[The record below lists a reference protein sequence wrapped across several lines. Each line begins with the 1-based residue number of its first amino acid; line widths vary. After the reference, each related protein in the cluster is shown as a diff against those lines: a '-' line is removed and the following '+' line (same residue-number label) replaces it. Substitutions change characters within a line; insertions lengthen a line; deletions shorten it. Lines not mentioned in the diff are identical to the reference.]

1 MVQPGHSRSACAQC
15 DEWALCKPL
24 KVFHL
29 HRSLCRDAHV
39 GPKQVPRIPGVF
51 LHCVPTE
58 FLHHASAGGQSG
70 VRGGLPR
77 EGRGLR
83 QGTPLLYSTQ
93 QGICTSSTPDNHIR
107 PRGHSQMCLRTP
119 YPAWHRHAISCGTQR
134 GPTNIGADFGARAVR
149 TAFIRARF
157 LRFFFVEVLGRS
169 SGSSCRGEIRRIA
182 AVVRK
187 RAKFRN
193 EPPIA
198 IGSAHLRFHGGGRED
213 THRAAPYTC
222 HWGACRHTRKGRG
235 IMVLLAWLLRII
247 GTLIRHDVVR
257 VIPTLHRK

>member
-1 MVQPGHSRSACAQC
+1 MSVQNRCQGSRESSSTVFQPSSYITRALGVSRGFAEDCRGRVEGCDREHLCYIPHSRVLAHRQ
-15 DEWALCKPL
+15 
-24 KVFHL
+24 HL
-29 HRSLCRDAHV
+29 TTTF
-39 GPKQVPRIPGVF
+39 VPVA
-51 LHCVPTE
+51 T
-58 FLHHASAGGQSG
+58 
-70 VRGGLPR
+70 VRGVCEPPA
-77 EGRGLR
+77 
-83 QGTPLLYSTQ
+83 QH
-93 QGICTSSTPDNHIR
+93 GIATR
-107 PRGHSQMCLRTP
+107 FRAAQ
-119 YPAWHRHAISCGTQR
+119 QR

-169 SGSSCRGEIRRIA
+169 SGSSCRGEVRRMA

-213 THRAAPYTC
+213 TPRAAPYTC
-222 HWGACRHTRKGRG
+222 HWGACGHARKGRG
-235 IMVLLAWLLRII
+235 IMVLLAWLLRIV